1 MNNIKGI
8 IFLLTALCLTGCQTN
23 NVEKNSE
30 DPVTDSK
37 SKGAYYLDDGP
48 EEVIP
53 ENLSSIPNAIPK
65 KEPLNKF
72 SNRPYK
78 VFGKTYYPMTS
89 LKPYTAT
96 GYATWYGKKYHGN
109 KTSIGEVY
117 DMYKMTAA
125 HKTLPLPCYVKVT
138 NLKNDKTVIV
148 RVNDRGP
155 FVKDR
160 IIDLSY
166 AAANRLEIIEKGSEL
181 VKVELIDLDEK
192 VKVSKINKQ
201 IYIQAGLFSDEKNA
215 NNLINKIK
223 KLGTVTNENI
233 KKIKNEGQF
242 QVLIGPFKN
251 LPYAKI
257 KKDELSDN
265 FFINGFIISIFVLKA
280 AWSF

>member
-1 MNNIKGI
+1 MNNTKSIA
-8 IFLLTALCLTGCQTN
+8 FLLTALCLAGCQTN
-23 NVEKNSE
+23 NVNNNNEK
-30 DPVTDSK
+30 PVTDSK

-89 LKPYTAT
+89 LKPYMAT

-181 VKVELIDLDEK
+181 VKVELIDLDKK
-192 VKVSKINKQ
+192 VKVSKISKQ

-223 KLGTVTNENI
+223 KLGTVKNENI
-233 KKIKNEGQF
+233 KKIKNEDQF

-251 LPYAKI
+251 NQKAEI
-257 KKDELSDN
+257 KKDELSNN
-265 FFINGFIISIFVLKA
+265 FFINGFIVKR
-280 AWSF
+280 

>member
-1 MNNIKGI
+1 MNNTKNI
-8 IFLLTALCLTGCQTN
+8 IFLLTVLCLAGCQTN

-233 KKIKNEGQF
+233 KKIKNEDQF

-265 FFINGFIISIFVLKA
+265 FFINGFIVKR
-280 AWSF
+280 

>member
-8 IFLLTALCLTGCQTN
+8 IFLLTALCLAGCQTN

-117 DMYKMTAA
+117 DMYEMTAA

-181 VKVELIDLDEK
+181 VKVELIDLDKK

-223 KLGTVTNENI
+223 KLGTVKNENI
-233 KKIKNEGQF
+233 KKIKNEDQF

-251 LPYAKI
+251 NQKAEI

-265 FFINGFIISIFVLKA
+265 FFINGFIVKR
-280 AWSF
+280 

>member
-1 MNNIKGI
+1 MNNTKSI
-8 IFLLTALCLTGCQTN
+8 IFLLTALWLAGCQTS
-23 NVEKNSE
+23 NVDKSNEK
-30 DPVTDSK
+30 PVTDSK

-53 ENLSSIPNAIPK
+53 ENLSSIPNATPK

-78 VFGKTYYPMTS
+78 VFGKTYYPMTT

-181 VKVELIDLDEK
+181 VKVELIDLDKK
-192 VKVSKINKQ
+192 VKVSKVNKQ

-215 NNLINKIK
+215 NNLIDKIK
-223 KLGTVTNENI
+223 KLGTVKNENI
-233 KKIKNEGQF
+233 KKIKNEDQF

-251 LPYAKI
+251 NQKAKI

-265 FFINGFIISIFVLKA
+265 FFINGFIVKR
-280 AWSF
+280 

>member
-1 MNNIKGI
+1 
-8 IFLLTALCLTGCQTN
+8 
-23 NVEKNSE
+23 
-30 DPVTDSK
+30 
-37 SKGAYYLDDGP
+37 
-48 EEVIP
+48 
-53 ENLSSIPNAIPK
+53 
-65 KEPLNKF
+65 
-72 SNRPYK
+72 
-78 VFGKTYYPMTS
+78 
-89 LKPYTAT
+89 
-96 GYATWYGKKYHGN
+96 
-109 KTSIGEVY
+109 
-117 DMYKMTAA
+117 MYKMTAA
-125 HKTLPLPCYVKVT
+125 HKTLPLPCYVKIT

-223 KLGTVTNENI
+223 KLGTVKNENI
-233 KKIKNEGQF
+233 KKIKNEDQF

-251 LPYAKI
+251 NQKAEI
-257 KKDELSDN
+257 KKDELSNN
-265 FFINGFIISIFVLKA
+265 FFINGFIVKR
-280 AWSF
+280 

>member
-8 IFLLTALCLTGCQTN
+8 IFLLTALCLAGCQTN

-89 LKPYTAT
+89 LKQYTAT

-181 VKVELIDLDEK
+181 VKVELIDLDKK
-192 VKVSKINKQ
+192 VKVSEINKQ

-215 NNLINKIK
+215 NNLIKKIK
-223 KLGTVTNENI
+223 KLGTVKNENI
-233 KKIKNEGQF
+233 KKIKNEDQF

-265 FFINGFIISIFVLKA
+265 FFINGFIVKR
-280 AWSF
+280 

>member
-1 MNNIKGI
+1 MNKTKSI
-8 IFLLTALCLTGCQTN
+8 IFLYTALCFAGCQTN
-23 NVEKNSE
+23 NIEKNNE

-181 VKVELIDLDEK
+181 VKVELIDLDKK
-192 VKVSKINKQ
+192 VKVSEINKQ

-215 NNLINKIK
+215 NNLIKKIK
-223 KLGTVTNENI
+223 KLGTVKNKNI
-233 KKIKNEGQF
+233 KKIKNEDQF
-242 QVLIGPFKN
+242 QVLIGPFANNQKAKN
-251 LPYAKI
+251 
-257 KKDELSDN
+257 KKDELSNN
-265 FFINGFIISIFVLKA
+265 FFINGFIVKR
-280 AWSF
+280 

>member
-8 IFLLTALCLTGCQTN
+8 IFLLIALYLAGCQTN
-23 NVEKNSE
+23 NVDNKNE

-53 ENLSSIPNAIPK
+53 ENLSSIPNATPK

-181 VKVELIDLDEK
+181 VKVELIDLDK
-192 VKVSKINKQ
+192 TVKVSTINKQ

-223 KLGTVTNENI
+223 KLGTVKNENI
-233 KKIKNEGQF
+233 KKIKNEDQF

-265 FFINGFIISIFVLKA
+265 FFINGFIVKR
-280 AWSF
+280 

>member
-1 MNNIKGI
+1 MNNTKGI
-8 IFLLTALCLTGCQTN
+8 IFLLIALCLAGCQTN
-23 NVEKNSE
+23 KVEKNSE

-78 VFGKTYYPMTS
+78 VFGKTYYPMTF

-223 KLGTVTNENI
+223 KLGTVKNENI
-233 KKIKNEGQF
+233 KKIKNEDQF

-251 LPYAKI
+251 NQKAKI

-265 FFINGFIISIFVLKA
+265 FFINGFIVKK
-280 AWSF
+280 

>member
-1 MNNIKGI
+1 MNNTKGI
-8 IFLLTALCLTGCQTN
+8 IFLLIALCLAGCQTN

-138 NLKNDKTVIV
+138 NLKNNKTVIL

-160 IIDLSY
+160 VIDLSY

-181 VKVELIDLDEK
+181 VKVELIVLDEK
-192 VKVSKINKQ
+192 VKVGKINKQ

-223 KLGTVTNENI
+223 KLGTVKNENI
-233 KKIKNEGQF
+233 KKIKNEDQF

-251 LPYAKI
+251 NQKAEI

-265 FFINGFIISIFVLKA
+265 FFINGFIVKR
-280 AWSF
+280 

>member
-1 MNNIKGI
+1 MNNTKGI
-8 IFLLTALCLTGCQTN
+8 IFLLTALCLAGCQTN

-223 KLGTVTNENI
+223 KLGTVKNENI
-233 KKIKNEGQF
+233 KKIKNEDQF

-251 LPYAKI
+251 NQKAKI

-265 FFINGFIISIFVLKA
+265 FFINGFIVKR
-280 AWSF
+280 

>member
-1 MNNIKGI
+1 MNNIKGT
-8 IFLLTALCLTGCQTN
+8 IFLLTAVCFARCQTN
-23 NVEKNSE
+23 NVEKNSK

-223 KLGTVTNENI
+223 KLGTVKNKNI
-233 KKIKNEGQF
+233 KKIKNEDQF

-251 LPYAKI
+251 NQKAKI
-257 KKDELSDN
+257 KKDELSEN
-265 FFINGFIISIFVLKA
+265 FFINGFNVKR
-280 AWSF
+280 

>member
-8 IFLLTALCLTGCQTN
+8 IFLLTALCLAGCQTN

-160 IIDLSY
+160 VIDLSY

-201 IYIQAGLFSDEKNA
+201 IYIQAGVFSDEKNA

-233 KKIKNEGQF
+233 KKIKNEDQF

-265 FFINGFIISIFVLKA
+265 FFINGFIVKR
-280 AWSF
+280 

>member
-8 IFLLTALCLTGCQTN
+8 IFLLTALCLAGCQTN

-223 KLGTVTNENI
+223 KLGTVKNENI
-233 KKIKNEGQF
+233 KKIKNEDQF

-251 LPYAKI
+251 NQKAKI

-265 FFINGFIISIFVLKA
+265 FFINGFIVKR
-280 AWSF
+280 

>member
-1 MNNIKGI
+1 MNNTKNI
-8 IFLLTALCLTGCQTN
+8 IFLLTVLCLAGCQTN
-23 NVEKNSE
+23 NVEKNNE

-233 KKIKNEGQF
+233 KKIKNEDQF

-265 FFINGFIISIFVLKA
+265 FFINGFIVKR
-280 AWSF
+280 

>member
-1 MNNIKGI
+1 MNNTKSIV
-8 IFLLTALCLTGCQTN
+8 FLLTAFFLAGCQTN
-23 NVEKNSE
+23 NVDNNNEK
-30 DPVTDSK
+30 PVTDSK

-181 VKVELIDLDEK
+181 VKVELIDLDKK

-223 KLGTVTNENI
+223 KLGTVKNENI
-233 KKIKNEGQF
+233 KKIKNEDQF

-251 LPYAKI
+251 NQKAKI
-257 KKDELSDN
+257 KKDELSEN
-265 FFINGFIISIFVLKA
+265 FFINGFIVKR
-280 AWSF
+280 

>member
-1 MNNIKGI
+1 MNNTKGI
-8 IFLLTALCLTGCQTN
+8 IFLLTALCLAGCQTN

-181 VKVELIDLDEK
+181 VKVELIDLDKK

-233 KKIKNEGQF
+233 KKIKNEDQF

-265 FFINGFIISIFVLKA
+265 FFINGFIVKR
-280 AWSF
+280 

>member
-1 MNNIKGI
+1 MNNTKGI
-8 IFLLTALCLTGCQTN
+8 IFLLIALCLAGCQTN

-78 VFGKTYYPMTS
+78 VFGKTYYPMTT

-181 VKVELIDLDEK
+181 VKVELIDLDKK
-192 VKVSKINKQ
+192 VKVSKVNKQ

-215 NNLINKIK
+215 NNLIDKIK
-223 KLGTVTNENI
+223 KLGTVKNENI
-233 KKIKNEGQF
+233 KKIKSEDQF

-265 FFINGFIISIFVLKA
+265 FFINGFIVKR
-280 AWSF
+280 

>member
-1 MNNIKGI
+1 MNKKNIVFLVVAL
-8 IFLLTALCLTGCQTN
+8 IFSGCQTN
-23 NVEKNSE
+23 NVDKNNE
-30 DPVTDSK
+30 APVIDSD

-48 EEVIP
+48 ADNP
-53 ENLSSIPNAIPK
+53 PDNLSSIPDAIPK

-78 VFGKTYYPMTS
+78 VFGKTYYPMTT
-89 LKPYTAT
+89 LKPYTAN

-138 NLKNDKTVIV
+138 NLKNKKTVIV

-166 AAANRLEIIEKGSEL
+166 AAANRLEIIEKGSEF
-181 VKVELIDLDEK
+181 VKVELIDLENK
-192 VKVSKINKQ
+192 VKVERLNKKI
-201 IYIQAGLFSDEKNA
+201 YLQAGLFSDEKNA
-215 NNLINKIK
+215 NNLIEKIK
-223 KLGTVTNENI
+223 KLGVVNNENI
-233 KKIKNEGQF
+233 KKIKSENQF
-242 QVLIGPFKN
+242 QVLIGPFEDKQE
-251 LPYAKI
+251 AKI
-257 KKDELSDN
+257 KKDQLSEN
-265 FFINGFIISIFVLKA
+265 FFINGFIVKI
-280 AWSF
+280 

>member
-8 IFLLTALCLTGCQTN
+8 IFLLTALCLAGCQTN

-30 DPVTDSK
+30 DPITDSK

-138 NLKNDKTVIV
+138 NLKNGKTVIV

-223 KLGTVTNENI
+223 KLGTVKNENI
-233 KKIKNEGQF
+233 KKIKNEDQF

-251 LPYAKI
+251 NQKAKI

-265 FFINGFIISIFVLKA
+265 FFINGFIVKR
-280 AWSF
+280 

>member
-1 MNNIKGI
+1 MNNTKGI
-8 IFLLTALCLTGCQTN
+8 IFLLTALLLAGCQTS
-23 NVEKNSE
+23 NVDKSNEQ
-30 DPVTDSK
+30 PVTDSK

-78 VFGKTYYPMTS
+78 VFGKTYYPMTT

-181 VKVELIDLDEK
+181 VKVELIDLEKK
-192 VKVSKINKQ
+192 VKVSKVNKQ

-223 KLGTVTNENI
+223 KLGTVKNENI
-233 KKIKNEGQF
+233 KKIKNEDQF
-242 QVLIGPFKN
+242 QVLIEPFKN
-251 LPYAKI
+251 NQKAKI

-265 FFINGFIISIFVLKA
+265 FFINGFIVKR
-280 AWSF
+280 

>member
-8 IFLLTALCLTGCQTN
+8 IFLLTALCLAGCQTN

-30 DPVTDSK
+30 DPVIDSK

-53 ENLSSIPNAIPK
+53 ENLSSIPNAMPK

-78 VFGKTYYPMTS
+78 VFGKTYYPMTT

-181 VKVELIDLDEK
+181 VKVELIDLDKK
-192 VKVSKINKQ
+192 VKVSEINKQ

-215 NNLINKIK
+215 NNLIKKIK
-223 KLGTVTNENI
+223 KLGTVKNKNI
-233 KKIKNEGQF
+233 KKIKNEDQF
-242 QVLIGPFKN
+242 QVLIGPFANNQKAKN
-251 LPYAKI
+251 

-265 FFINGFIISIFVLKA
+265 FFINGFIVKR
-280 AWSF
+280 

>member
-1 MNNIKGI
+1 MNNTKGI
-8 IFLLTALCLTGCQTN
+8 IFLLIALCLAGCQTN

-53 ENLSSIPNAIPK
+53 ENLSSIPNATTK

-138 NLKNDKTVIV
+138 NLKNGKTVIV

-223 KLGTVTNENI
+223 KLGTVKNENI
-233 KKIKNEGQF
+233 KKVKNEDQF

-251 LPYAKI
+251 NQKAKI

-265 FFINGFIISIFVLKA
+265 FFINGFIVKR
-280 AWSF
+280 

>member
-8 IFLLTALCLTGCQTN
+8 IFLLIALYLAGCQTN
-23 NVEKNSE
+23 NVDNKNE

-78 VFGKTYYPMTS
+78 VFGKTYYPMTT

-125 HKTLPLPCYVKVT
+125 HKTLPLPCYVKIT

-181 VKVELIDLDEK
+181 VKVELIDLDK
-192 VKVSKINKQ
+192 TVKVSTINKQ

-223 KLGTVTNENI
+223 KLGTVKNENI
-233 KKIKNEGQF
+233 KKIKNEDQF

-251 LPYAKI
+251 NQKAKN

-265 FFINGFIISIFVLKA
+265 FFINGFIVKR
-280 AWSF
+280 

>member
-8 IFLLTALCLTGCQTN
+8 IFLLIALCLAGCQTN

-223 KLGTVTNENI
+223 KLGTVKNENI
-233 KKIKNEGQF
+233 KKIKNEDQF

-251 LPYAKI
+251 NQKAKI

-265 FFINGFIISIFVLKA
+265 FFINGFIVKR
-280 AWSF
+280 

>member
-8 IFLLTALCLTGCQTN
+8 IFLLTALCLAGCQTN

-181 VKVELIDLDEK
+181 VKVELIDLDKK
-192 VKVSKINKQ
+192 VKASKISKQ

-233 KKIKNEGQF
+233 KKIKNEDQF

-265 FFINGFIISIFVLKA
+265 FFINGFIVKR
-280 AWSF
+280 

>member
-1 MNNIKGI
+1 MNNTKGI
-8 IFLLTALCLTGCQTN
+8 IFLLTALWLAGCQTS
-23 NVEKNSE
+23 NVDKSNEK
-30 DPVTDSK
+30 PVTDSK

-53 ENLSSIPNAIPK
+53 ENLSSIPNATPK

-78 VFGKTYYPMTS
+78 VFGKTYYPMTT

-181 VKVELIDLDEK
+181 VKVELIDLDKK
-192 VKVSKINKQ
+192 VKVSKVNKQ

-215 NNLINKIK
+215 NNLIDKIK
-223 KLGTVTNENI
+223 KLGTVKNENI
-233 KKIKNEGQF
+233 KKIKNEDQF

-251 LPYAKI
+251 NQKAEI

-265 FFINGFIISIFVLKA
+265 FFINGFIVKR
-280 AWSF
+280 

>member
-8 IFLLTALCLTGCQTN
+8 IFLLTALCLAGCQTN
-23 NVEKNSE
+23 NVDKNNEK
-30 DPVTDSK
+30 PVTDSK

-181 VKVELIDLDEK
+181 VKVELIDLDKK

-223 KLGTVTNENI
+223 KLGTVKNENI
-233 KKIKNEGQF
+233 KKIKNEDQF

-251 LPYAKI
+251 NQKAKI

-265 FFINGFIISIFVLKA
+265 FFINGFIVKR
-280 AWSF
+280 

>member
-1 MNNIKGI
+1 MNNTKGI
-8 IFLLTALCLTGCQTN
+8 IFLLTALCLAGCHTY

-160 IIDLSY
+160 VIDLSY

-181 VKVELIDLDEK
+181 VKVELIDFDEK

-223 KLGTVTNENI
+223 KLGTVKNENI
-233 KKIKNEGQF
+233 KKIKNEDQF

-265 FFINGFIISIFVLKA
+265 FFINGFIVKR
-280 AWSF
+280 

>member
-1 MNNIKGI
+1 MNNTKGI
-8 IFLLTALCLTGCQTN
+8 IFLLTALWLAGCQTS
-23 NVEKNSE
+23 NVDKSNEK
-30 DPVTDSK
+30 PVTDSK

-53 ENLSSIPNAIPK
+53 ENLSSIPNATPK

-78 VFGKTYYPMTS
+78 VFGKTYYPMTT

-181 VKVELIDLDEK
+181 VKVELIDLDKK

-223 KLGTVTNENI
+223 KLGTVKNENI
-233 KKIKNEGQF
+233 KKIKNEDQF

-251 LPYAKI
+251 NQKAEI

-265 FFINGFIISIFVLKA
+265 FFINGFIVKR
-280 AWSF
+280 

>member
-8 IFLLTALCLTGCQTN
+8 IFLAISLGFVGCQSN
-23 NVEKNSE
+23 NVDKNNE
-30 DPVTDSK
+30 DPVVDSK

-48 EEVIP
+48 EEKIP
-53 ENLSSIPNAIPK
+53 ENLSNIPNAIPK

-89 LKPYTAT
+89 LKPYMAN

-117 DMYKMTAA
+117 NMYEMTAA

-181 VKVELIDLDEK
+181 VKVELIDLYDK

-201 IYIQAGLFSDEKNA
+201 IYIQAGLFSDENNA
-215 NNLINKIK
+215 NNLIKKIK
-223 KLGTVTNENI
+223 KLGTIKNEKI
-233 KKIKNEGQF
+233 KKIKNEDQF
-242 QVLIGPFKN
+242 QVLIGPFENNQKAN
-251 LPYAKI
+251 L
-257 KKDELSDN
+257 KKDELSEN
-265 FFINGFIISIFVLKA
+265 FFINGFIIKR
-280 AWSF
+280 

>member
-1 MNNIKGI
+1 MNNTKNI
-8 IFLLTALCLTGCQTN
+8 IFLLTVLCLAGCQTN
-23 NVEKNSE
+23 NIEKNNE

-160 IIDLSY
+160 VIDLSY

-233 KKIKNEGQF
+233 KKIKNEDQF

-257 KKDELSDN
+257 KKDELSEN
-265 FFINGFIISIFVLKA
+265 FFINGFIVKK
-280 AWSF
+280 

>member
-8 IFLLTALCLTGCQTN
+8 IFLLIALYLAGCQTN
-23 NVEKNSE
+23 NVDNKNE

-53 ENLSSIPNAIPK
+53 ENLSSIPNATPK

-78 VFGKTYYPMTS
+78 VFGKTYYPMTT

-125 HKTLPLPCYVKVT
+125 HKTLPLPCYVKIT

-181 VKVELIDLDEK
+181 VKVELIDLDK
-192 VKVSKINKQ
+192 TVKVSTINKQ

-223 KLGTVTNENI
+223 KLGTVKNENI
-233 KKIKNEGQF
+233 KKIKNEDQF

-251 LPYAKI
+251 NQKAKI
-257 KKDELSDN
+257 KKDELSEN
-265 FFINGFIISIFVLKA
+265 FFINGFIVKR
-280 AWSF
+280 

>member
-1 MNNIKGI
+1 MNNIKI
-8 IFLLTALCLTGCQTN
+8 IIILVASISLAACQTN
-23 NVEKNSE
+23 DIEKNNE
-30 DPVTDSK
+30 APVVDSD

-48 EEVIP
+48 EEIIP

-65 KEPLNKF
+65 KEPLNKL

-89 LKPYTAT
+89 LKPYTVN

-117 DMYKMTAA
+117 DMYEMTAA

-138 NLKNDKTVIV
+138 NLKNNKTVIV

-181 VKVELIDLDEK
+181 VKVELIDLDNTI
-192 VKVSKINKQ
+192 KVSKENKK

-215 NNLINKIK
+215 NKLIEKIK
-223 KLGTVTNENI
+223 KLGTVKNERI
-233 KKIKNEGQF
+233 KKNRSEDRF
-242 QVLIGPFKN
+242 QVLIGPFEDKQK
-251 LPYAKI
+251 AQI
-257 KKDELSDN
+257 KKNKLSEN
-265 FFINGFIISIFVLKA
+265 FFINGFIVKK
-280 AWSF
+280 

>member
-8 IFLLTALCLTGCQTN
+8 LSLIIALSLAGCQTN
-23 NVEKNSE
+23 NVDNNNEK
-30 DPVTDSK
+30 PATDSK

-181 VKVELIDLDEK
+181 VKVELIDLDKK

-215 NNLINKIK
+215 NDLIKKIK
-223 KLGTVTNENI
+223 KLGTVKNEKI
-233 KKIKNEGQF
+233 KKIKNEDRF
-242 QVLIGPFKN
+242 QVLIGPFANNQKAKN
-251 LPYAKI
+251 

-265 FFINGFIISIFVLKA
+265 FFINGFIVKR
-280 AWSF
+280 

>member
-1 MNNIKGI
+1 MNRKKFIV
-8 IFLLTALCLTGCQTN
+8 LLISVLSISGCSTN
-23 NVEKNSE
+23 NVEKNSGE
-30 DPVTDSK
+30 PVVDSK

-48 EEVIP
+48 DEIIP
-53 ENLSSIPNAIPK
+53 ENLSSIPNATPR

-78 VFGKTYYPMTS
+78 VFNKTYYPMTS

-109 KTSIGEVY
+109 KTSIGEIY
-117 DMYKMTAA
+117 DMYEMTAA

-138 NLKNDKTVIV
+138 NLKNNKTVIV

-166 AAANRLEIIEKGSEL
+166 AAAHRLEIIEKGSEL
-181 VKVELIDLDEK
+181 VKVELINLGNRNEETQY
-192 VKVSKINKQ
+192 NKKT
-201 IYIQAGLFSDEKNA
+201 YIQAGLFSDEKNA

-223 KLGTVTNENI
+223 KLGTIEN
-233 KKIKNEGQF
+233 KKVLKIKTENKF
-242 QVLIGPFKN
+242 QVLLGPFSDKQKA
-251 LPYAKI
+251 LL
-257 KKDELSDN
+257 KKDELSEN
-265 FFINGFIISIFVLKA
+265 FFINGFIVKK
-280 AWSF
+280 

>member
-1 MNNIKGI
+1 MNNTKGI
-8 IFLLTALCLTGCQTN
+8 IFLLTALWLAGCQTS
-23 NVEKNSE
+23 NVDKSNEK
-30 DPVTDSK
+30 PVTDSK

-65 KEPLNKF
+65 REPLNKF

-78 VFGKTYYPMTS
+78 VFGKTYYPMTT

-181 VKVELIDLDEK
+181 VKVELIDLEKK
-192 VKVSKINKQ
+192 VKVSKVNKQ
-201 IYIQAGLFSDEKNA
+201 IYIQAGLFSEKKNA
-215 NNLINKIK
+215 DNLIDKIK
-223 KLGTVTNENI
+223 KLGTVKNENI
-233 KKIKNEGQF
+233 KKIKNEDQF

-251 LPYAKI
+251 NQKAKI

-265 FFINGFIISIFVLKA
+265 FFINGFIVKR
-280 AWSF
+280 

>member
-8 IFLLTALCLTGCQTN
+8 IFLLTALCLAGCQTN

-53 ENLSSIPNAIPK
+53 ENLSSIPNAMPK

-160 IIDLSY
+160 VIDLSY

-223 KLGTVTNENI
+223 KLGTVENENI
-233 KKIKNEGQF
+233 KKIKNEDQF

-251 LPYAKI
+251 NQKAKI

-265 FFINGFIISIFVLKA
+265 FFINGFIVKR
-280 AWSF
+280 